1 MNFALVVPTY
11 NPGRYWQQWLQA
23 LSIQTSYPSQVLVVD
38 SASTDGSFDGEGN
51 QKFQLIR
58 IPKASFNH
66 GGTRDL
72 ALGLLDRSIE
82 VVVFLTQDA
91 LLANEHALE
100 RLIASF
106 SNPQVAAAYGRQLP
120 HKDARPLGAHARVF
134 NYGPTS
140 RLKSQVSIPEMGLK
154 ACFISNSFSA
164 YRVSDLLEVGGFPE
178 DVILGEDMYVAGKL
192 LLSGKSIHY
201 VADACVY
208 HSHDYTALE
217 EFRRYFDTGV
227 FHTMEPWL
235 LNNFGG
241 PSGEGA
247 RFVRSELSYL
257 RAHQPSLVLPALFR
271 TGMKFLGYKLG
282 RIYRALPRSLTL
294 AFSMHKGFWAG
305 RSGS

>member
-38 SASTDGSFDGEGN
+38 SASTDGSFDGESN

-66 GGTRDL
+66 GGTRGL

-192 LLSGKSIHY
+192 LLSGKSVQY

-235 LNNFGG
+235 IDSFGG
-241 PSGEGA
+241 TSGEGL
-247 RFVRSELSYL
+247 RFVRSELAYL
-257 RAHQPSLVLPALFR
+257 QKNRPSLIIPSMFRTFMKYSGYRLGRMFKKIPKQMLPAL
-271 TGMKFLGYKLG
+271 
-282 RIYRALPRSLTL
+282 
-294 AFSMHKGFWAG
+294 SMHKGFWIS
-305 RSGS
+305 RGSC

>member
-82 VVVFLTQDA
+82 VVIFLTQDA

-120 HKDARPLGAHARVF
+120 HKDACPLGAHARVF

-140 RLKSQVSIPEMGLK
+140 RLKSQASIPEMGLK

-192 LLSGKSIHY
+192 LLSGKSVQY

-235 LNNFGG
+235 IDSFGG
-241 PSGEGA
+241 ASGEGL
-247 RFVRSELSYL
+247 RFVRSELAYL
-257 RAHQPSLVLPALFR
+257 LKIRTSLIIHYMFR
-271 TGMKFLGYKLG
+271 TLMKYSGYRLG
-282 RIYRALPRSLTL
+282 RL
-294 AFSMHKGFWAG
+294 F
-305 RSGS
+305 

>member
-140 RLKSQVSIPEMGLK
+140 RLKSQASIPEMRLK

-235 LNNFGG
+235 IDSFGG
-241 PSGEGA
+241 ASGEGL
-247 RFVRSELSYL
+247 RFVRSELAYL
-257 RAHQPSLVLPALFR
+257 HKNQPSLIIPAMFR
-271 TGMKFLGYKLG
+271 TFMKYSGYKLG
-282 RIYRALPRSLTL
+282 RMFKKIPKQMLPAL
-294 AFSMHKGFWAG
+294 SMHQGFWHSRGA
-305 RSGS
+305 R